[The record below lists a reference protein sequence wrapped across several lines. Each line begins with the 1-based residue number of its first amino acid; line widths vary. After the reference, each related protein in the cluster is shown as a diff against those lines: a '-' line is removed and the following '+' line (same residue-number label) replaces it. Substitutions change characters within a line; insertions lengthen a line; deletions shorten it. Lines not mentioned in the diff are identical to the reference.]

1 MRCSASLNPKYN
13 TLLIRYF
20 NQKMK
25 VIVVALY
32 VVILLLKFSLSEKIP
47 GRIITGVIR

>member
-1 MRCSASLNPKYN
+1 M
-13 TLLIRYF
+13 RYF

-32 VVILLLKFSLSEKIP
+32 VFISILNFSLGEEVE
-47 GRIITGVIR
+47 GDVVTGVIE